1 LLQYSQ
7 LPTVKLDLHP
17 TRTFLSRYSAN
28 KTALYIESRPHIRHI
43 TPLLLHMMEVTPP
56 EWRFVFLGSEETAA
70 RVNTSSPVKRY
81 QEWGK
86 LRVGTIERWASA
98 WGKEDV
104 GIDELHSRLLTN
116 SIFYETE
123 LKGTE
128 HLLVFHSDSMLCANS
143 HRDVNEFLE
152 WDWVGAPW

>member
-1 LLQYSQ
+1 M
-7 LPTVKLDLHP
+7 
-17 TRTFLSRYSAN
+17 
-28 KTALYIESRPHIRHI
+28 
-43 TPLLLHMMEVTPP
+43 LHMMEVIPP
-56 EWRFVFLGSEETAA
+56 EWRFVFLGTEKTAS

-86 LRVGTIERWASA
+86 LRVGTVESWARV

-116 SIFYETE
+116 SSFYETE

-128 HLLVFHSDSMLCANS
+128 HLLVFHSDAVFCANS
-143 HRDVNEFLE
+143 NRDVNEFLG

>member
-1 LLQYSQ
+1 M
-7 LPTVKLDLHP
+7 KLDLHP
-17 TRTFLSRYSAN
+17 TRTFLSRYSAS
-28 KTALYIESRPHIRHI
+28 KTAIYIETRHHIHHI
-43 TPLLLHMMEVTPP
+43 TPLLLHMMEVVPP
-56 EWRFVFLGSEETAA
+56 EWRFVFLGSEETTA
-70 RVNTSSPVKRY
+70 RVNTSGPVKRY

-86 LRVGTIERWASA
+86 LRVGTIERWVRA

-116 SIFYETE
+116 STFYETE

-128 HLLVFHSDSMLCANS
+128 HLLVFHSDSVFCANS
-143 HRDVNEFLE
+143 NRDVNEFLE

>member
-28 KTALYIESRPHIRHI
+28 KTGLYIESRPHIRHI
-43 TPLLLHMMEVTPP
+43 TPLLLHMMEVIPP

-116 SIFYETE
+116 SAFYETE

-128 HLLVFHSDSMLCANS
+128 HLLVFHSDSMLCASSN
-143 HRDVNEFLE
+143 RDVNDFLE